1 MSKQNNWVL
10 DYAAAFFTTLTEVC
24 GAFAPLYTQQTNH
37 TLSDLLY
44 TLLQKEPFTEIL
56 RVTSS
61 LWGGPESHKPDIA
74 EV

>member
-1 MSKQNNWVL
+1 MQL
-10 DYAAAFFTTLTEVC
+10 HFTTLTEVH

-37 TLSDLLY
+37 TLSDLPY
-44 TLLQKEPFTEIL
+44 ILLQKEPFTEIL

-61 LWGGPESHKPDIA
+61 LCGGPESHKPDIA